1 MGRCAFGYIRNSA
14 KLSRD
19 TFSCHQVLLV
29 PFAFRQSVRWINQEL
44 FSSFFARPQKLIMLS
59 LIPAS
64 LLLAATAS
72 AQVTTSFWA
81 PVERLGDDKRTYYAS
96 VAGVTSG
103 STTLVLDHG
112 NKTKTMSN
120 IPGHPW
126 ERDTV
131 VVGSTIWQDDDH
143 IPGLRAT
150 PTATAGRDFSCT
162 RQAGSASAAGAVC
175 TASWAPDVASRI
187 CASYSHSHSM
197 MNHTR
202 TLGTYTIT
210 HTRSHMSNST
220 NPGGMATIVKT
231 IVVGTHSDHS
241 GDKSMWCTNPAA
253 GIVRTRTFA
262 AKDIHTY
269 TVVITAG
276 TSMLTASQ
284 AAGATGAGATATGS
298 GIPKASNP
306 AAPLMTAAP
315 GLLGLGVAAAA
326 FFI

>member
-1 MGRCAFGYIRNSA
+1 MCISYIRNTA
-14 KLSRD
+14 NLSKD
-19 TFSCHQVLLV
+19 IFSCHQVLLV
-29 PFAFRQSVRWINQEL
+29 PLAFVKLVTGINQDL
-44 FSSFFARPQKLIMLS
+44 YFRLSCTQKLIMLP

-112 NKTKTMSN
+112 NKTMSN

-162 RQAGSASAAGAVC
+162 RQMTSASAAGAVC

-187 CASYSHSHSM
+187 CASHSHSHSM

-202 TLGTYTIT
+202 TPGTYTIT
-210 HTRSHMSNST
+210 HTRSHMSDST

-241 GDKSMWCTNPAA
+241 GDKSMWYTNPAA

-284 AAGATGAGATATGS
+284 GAGATGAGATATGS

-306 AAPLMTAAP
+306 AAQLMTAAP

-326 FFI
+326 FFV